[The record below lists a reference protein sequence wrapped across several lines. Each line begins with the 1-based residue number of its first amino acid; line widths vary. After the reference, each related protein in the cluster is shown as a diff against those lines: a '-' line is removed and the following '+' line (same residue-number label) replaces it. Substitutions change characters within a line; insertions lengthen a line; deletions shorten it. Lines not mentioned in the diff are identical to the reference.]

1 MPRPSKLTPEI
12 QQKIGENVSLGLT
25 YSLAASAAGVTY
37 QSLNSWLKRGQ
48 TEKSGI
54 YNQFFKHI
62 QKCNA
67 DGARKLLERLND
79 AAAAGNCQVCMWI
92 LERRFPEEFARRQ
105 YRKMNIVSENINEN
119 VELTV
124 KEADTLRKQIIEK
137 FALGRENPYVSA
149 PEPRIDYRQ
158 SFPNKDSL

>member
-1 MPRPSKLTPEI
+1 MSRPSKLTPEI
-12 QQKIGENVSLGLT
+12 QQKIGENIALGLS
-25 YSLAASAAGVTY
+25 YSLAAEAAGVTY

-62 QKCNA
+62 QKYNA

-92 LERRFPEEFARRQ
+92 LERRFSEEFGRRV
-105 YRKMNIVSENINEN
+105 YRKTNVMSENKDVN
-119 VELTV
+119 VVITITNTDAIRYKILDKLSMVGEL
-124 KEADTLRKQIIEK
+124 
-137 FALGRENPYVSA
+137 
-149 PEPRIDYRQ
+149 
-158 SFPNKDSL
+158 

>member
-1 MPRPSKLTPEI
+1 MSRPSKLTPEI
-12 QQKIGENVSLGLT
+12 QQKIGENIALGLS
-25 YSLAASAAGVTY
+25 YSLAAEAAGVTY

-62 QKCNA
+62 QKYNA

-92 LERRFPEEFARRQ
+92 LERRFASDFGRRV
-105 YRKMNIVSENINEN
+105 YRKTNVVTENKNEN
-119 VELTV
+119 VEIII
-124 KEADTLRKQIIEK
+124 KDTDKIRERILEK
-137 FALGRENPYVSA
+137 FAFN
-149 PEPRIDYRQ
+149 
-158 SFPNKDSL
+158 

>member
-1 MPRPSKLTPEI
+1 MSRPSKLTPEI
-12 QQKIGENVSLGLT
+12 QQKIGENIALGLS
-25 YSLAASAAGVTY
+25 YSLAAEAAGVTY

-48 TEKSGI
+48 TEKSGM
-54 YNQFFKHI
+54 YNPFFKHI

-92 LERRFPEEFARRQ
+92 LERRFPDCFGRRV
-105 YRKMNIVSENINEN
+105 YRKMDVVSENKNEN
-119 VELTV
+119 IELIIND
-124 KEADTLRKQIIEK
+124 ADGIRETILEK

-149 PEPRIDYRQ
+149 SEPGIDYRQ
-158 SFPNKDSL
+158 FFPNQDSL